1 MLSNLFKSKTTIT
14 LSEALELKEKIQ
26 DKLKVNQNILRNEN
40 VVLKNQKRNYNLKKV
55 LKENEVLQ
63 ERLVILKL
71 LIQKAN
77 LSVLEG
83 EKQCISHHVYTL
95 SEKKN
100 LIQNYES
107 MQRETVEGDARE
119 MGKKKVTEKE
129 LPVFSYTSLSD
140 WLNQLKKD
148 CFAIEASLTRLNK
161 KVTVDVPFKTDFL

>member
-1 MLSNLFKSKTTIT
+1 MLNIFKSNTKIT
-14 LSEALELKEKIQ
+14 LSEALELKDKIQ

-40 VVLKNQKRNYNLKKV
+40 VVLKNQQRNYNLKKV
-55 LKENEVLQ
+55 LKENGVLQ
-63 ERLVILKL
+63 ERLVVLKL

-77 LSVLEG
+77 LSTPDG

-107 MQRETVEGDARE
+107 MQRETVEGDVHGK
-119 MGKKKVTEKE
+119 GKKAIEKE
-129 LPVFSYTSLSD
+129 SPVFSYTQLAD

-148 CFAIEASLTRLNK
+148 CMEIESSLTRLNK

>member
-1 MLSNLFKSKTTIT
+1 MQFKNIFKSKTKIM

-40 VVLKNQKRNYNLKKV
+40 VVMKNQKRNYNLKKV
-55 LKENEVLQ
+55 LKENETLQ

-77 LSVLEG
+77 LSILEG
-83 EKQCISHHVYTL
+83 EKKCISHHVYTL

-107 MQRETVEGDARE
+107 MQRETVEGDVR
-119 MGKKKVTEKE
+119 GKDKKVTVKE
-129 LPVFSYTSLSD
+129 SPVFSYILLSD

-148 CFAIEASLTRLNK
+148 CLSIETDLTRLNK
-161 KVTVDVPFKTDFL
+161 KVTIEIPFKTDFL

>member
-77 LSVLEG
+77 LSVLDG

-107 MQRETVEGDARE
+107 MQRDTVEGDAR
-119 MGKKKVTEKE
+119 GKDKKVATKE
-129 LPVFSYTSLSD
+129 LPVFSYTSLAD

-148 CFAIEASLTRLNK
+148 CFEIESSLTRLNK